1 MMAQSI
7 SEFVEYEEQD
17 GVGIWYIED
26 MPAAVESGDMEQAE
40 QHYVETASD
49 PDMYSVIVEI
59 GNVENANREVLE
71 HVNKNWTEVSEE
83 SGVKTTAY
91 VADGLSRLAIS
102 QNNEAKSVTTKGFE
116 DFDDALEWAQEQQQK
131 FMD

>member
-1 MMAQSI
+1 MMSQSV
-7 SEFVEYEEQD
+7 SEYVEYEEQD

-49 PDMYSVIVEI
+49 PDMHSVVVEI
-59 GNVENANREVLE
+59 GNVENTSREILD
-71 HVNKNWTEVSEE
+71 HVNENWTEVSEE
-83 SGVKTTAY
+83 SGVETTAY

-102 QNNEAKSVTTKGFE
+102 QNNEAGSVTTKGFE
-116 DFDDALEWAQEQQQK
+116 DFDAALEWAQEHQNSRE
-131 FMD
+131 